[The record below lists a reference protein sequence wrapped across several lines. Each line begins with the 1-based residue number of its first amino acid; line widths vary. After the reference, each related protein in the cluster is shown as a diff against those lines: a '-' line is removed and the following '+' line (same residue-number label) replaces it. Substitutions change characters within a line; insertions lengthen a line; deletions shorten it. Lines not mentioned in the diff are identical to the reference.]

1 MNQYFCTN
9 TAGNCNSCPT
19 QQPEPCSCGCRED
32 FRAALNLLCC
42 PQVSPLINF
51 SAAGFIADN
60 YVIGTTI
67 TAPAASTTAIDNLDA
82 LTGTYVCNSGSCET
96 ANASGDL
103 ALSDVGATP
112 VAVNVSQAALCKLN
126 AVAFTTAGITE
137 AEQTTNFQTLT
148 QLLSQLINPS
158 QPDTCCCS
166 TIATSLLNAT
176 VARSVT
182 LTAGPLLLSN
192 VTVLGQI
199 GDVLILANSTT
210 FRIYLV
216 CADKI
221 AFLG

>member
-9 TAGNCNSCPT
+9 TAGACNSCPT
-19 QQPEPCSCGCRED
+19 QQPEPCCGCRED
-32 FRAALNLLCC
+32 FRAALNLVCC

-67 TAPAASTTAIDNLDA
+67 TAPVASTTAVDNLAA
-82 LTGTYVCNSGSCET
+82 LTGTYVCGSSSCET
-96 ANASGDL
+96 ASASGDL
-103 ALSDVGATP
+103 ALAEEGAAP
-112 VAVNVSQAALCKLN
+112 VAVNISQAALCKLN
-126 AVAFTTAGITE
+126 AVAFTAAGATD
-137 AEQTTNFQTLT
+137 AELSTNFQTLT
-148 QLLSQLINPS
+148 QLLSQLINPN
-158 QPDTCCCS
+158 QPDNCCCS

-199 GDVLILANSTT
+199 GDVLVLANSTT
-210 FRIYLV
+210 FRLYLV

>member
-9 TAGNCNSCPT
+9 TAGNCNPCAT
-19 QQPEPCSCGCRED
+19 QQVDSCGCGCRED
-32 FRAALNLLCC
+32 FRSALGLLCC
-42 PQVSPLINF
+42 PQTSPLINF
-51 SAAGFIADN
+51 NAVAFIADN
-60 YVIGTTI
+60 YVVGTTI
-67 TAPAASTTAIDNLDA
+67 TTPVASTTAVDNLNT
-82 LTGTYVCNSGSCET
+82 LTGTYVCSSSSCET
-96 ANASGDL
+96 TNASGDL
-103 ALSDVGATP
+103 ALAVDDTTP
-112 VAVNVSQAALCKLN
+112 VAVNISQAALCKLN
-126 AVAFTTAGITE
+126 AVVFTAAGTTE
-137 AEQTTNFQTLT
+137 TEQSTNFQSLT

-158 QPDTCCCS
+158 QPDSCCCS

-199 GDVLILANSTT
+199 GDVLVLANSTT